1 MEWFALL
8 HLCNALVEWFALLH
22 LCNALVEWFALLCLC
37 NALVEWFALLHLC
50 NALVEWFALLCL
62 CNALVEYDFGV
73 NAEWHTWG
81 VHKFFGIP
89 EATSNSKH
97 QKGNM
102 NQAPYWGPTNL
113 RHHCTKSTYH
123 SHSIVVLTISL
134 YVLCM
139 SLLCQ
144 VWCSKLHSHFKK
156 WIYYTIEL
164 LLKSWL
170 NFTPYDLDILISR
183 LF

>member
-1 MEWFALL
+1 MACLHSRTLMFNNLKCCFEHDGYSCQRNKIKSRFSLHCIEKRFALL
-8 HLCNALVEWFALLH
+8 Y
-22 LCNALVEWFALLCLC
+22 
-37 NALVEWFALLHLC
+37 
-50 NALVEWFALLCL
+50 L

-73 NAEWHTWG
+73 NAKWYTSG
-81 VHKFFGIP
+81 VHRFFGIP

-97 QKGNM
+97 HKGNM
-102 NQAPYWGPTNL
+102 NQTPYWGPTNL
-113 RHHCTKSTYH
+113 RHHCTKFTYH
-123 SHSIVVLTISL
+123 PHSIAVLTISL

-156 WIYYTIEL
+156 WIYSTIEL

-170 NFTPYDLDILISR
+170 NFTPCDIDILIS
-183 LF
+183 